1 MRNLLTSPPM
11 SPRFTPVCK
20 VSDIPSGTGKC
31 IEHRDK
37 PIAVFNVN
45 GRFYAINHT
54 CPHRGGPLAEG
65 TLEGNVVACPWH
77 GWTFCVDSGL
87 ADHPGGHSVATY
99 EIEVEGDNVLL
110 GWLKRSG

>member
-1 MRNLLTSPPM
+1 MFS
-11 SPRFTPVCK
+11 RFTPVCK
-20 VSDIPSGTGKC
+20 VSDIPAGMGKC
-31 IEHRDK
+31 IQHCDK

-45 GRFYAINHT
+45 GQFYAINHV
-54 CPHRGGPLAEG
+54 CPHQGGPLAEG
-65 TLEGNVVACPWH
+65 TLEGNVVTCPWH

-99 EIEVEGDNVLL
+99 EIVVEGDNVLL